1 MSIVLPLKK
10 DKFQQT
16 LTVGPDFA
24 SWSQESLAKFAAEA
38 HQKMIDQDQLIEHLK
53 ADLKAALMAYR
64 ALVREKE

>member
-16 LTVGPDFA
+16 LTVEPEFEN
-24 SWSQESLAKFAAEA
+24 WSKESLAKYAVGA
-38 HQKMIDQDQLIEHLK
+38 HQRIIEQDHLIEHLK
-53 ADLKAALMAYR
+53 ADLRAALMAYR

>member
-16 LTVGPDFA
+16 LTVEPEFEN
-24 SWSQESLAKFAAEA
+24 WSKESLTKYAVGA
-38 HQKMIDQDQLIEHLK
+38 HQRMIEQDQLIEHLK

-64 ALVREKE
+64 ALVRDKE